1 MTRPVIISPPP
12 SSPHEYLDPVMS
24 GEAMARAIQRIN
36 LDLKLAR
43 ASVVKD
49 GELKP

>member
-1 MTRPVIISPPP
+1 MTRPVIISPPEP
-12 SSPHEYLDPVMS
+12 SPHPYLDDLMS
-24 GEAMARAIQRIN
+24 PESRARAIQRIN

-43 ASVVKD
+43 ASVPEG